1 VLVLSRKGGNILFVI
16 LMVLA
21 MSLIMSLAMTVVNT
35 GVRGDLIGR
44 WMRGF
49 VISFLVALPSAF
61 IVVPLMRRLADAF
74 VSR

>member
-1 VLVLSRKGGNILFVI
+1 MLSRKGGNILFVV

-21 MSLIMSLAMTVVNT
+21 MSLVISLAMTLLNT

-49 VISFLVALPSAF
+49 AIAFLVALPGAF
-61 IVVPLMRRLADAF
+61 IIVPLMRRLADAC

>member
-1 VLVLSRKGGNILFVI
+1 MLSRKGGNILFVV

-21 MSLIMSLAMTVVNT
+21 MSLIMSLAMTVIDT

-49 VISFLVALPSAF
+49 VIAFLVSLPAAF
-61 IVVPLMRRLADAF
+61 IVVPLMRRLADAC